1 MNNNNPM
8 QQMLQML
15 SMSNNPNQ
23 VVQMLAQQNPNVQAI
38 LNQMQQSGMTPQQF
52 AMQYAR
58 QNNIDIN
65 QVANA
70 FRKMGVSFDKYDEEE
85 FYTIYL
91 MHISDYPEIANDYYT
106 YVAMAKK
113 WLEDDDIEVSPSE
126 KVCIYMYDIVMGE
139 ED

>member
-8 QQMLQML
+8 EKMLQML
-15 SMSNNPNQ
+15 SMGNNPNQ

-58 QNNIDIN
+58 QNNININ

-70 FRKMGVSFDKYDEEE
+70 FRKMGGKF
-85 FYTIYL
+85 
-91 MHISDYPEIANDYYT
+91 
-106 YVAMAKK
+106 
-113 WLEDDDIEVSPSE
+113 
-126 KVCIYMYDIVMGE
+126 
-139 ED
+139 

>member
-38 LNQMQQSGMTPQQF
+38 LNQMQQSGMTPQQS

-70 FRKMGVSFDKYDEEE
+70 FRKMGGKF
-85 FYTIYL
+85 
-91 MHISDYPEIANDYYT
+91 
-106 YVAMAKK
+106 
-113 WLEDDDIEVSPSE
+113 
-126 KVCIYMYDIVMGE
+126 
-139 ED
+139 

>member
-23 VVQMLAQQNPNVQAI
+23 VVQILAQQNPNVQAI

-70 FRKMGVSFDKYDEEE
+70 FRKLGGKF
-85 FYTIYL
+85 
-91 MHISDYPEIANDYYT
+91 
-106 YVAMAKK
+106 
-113 WLEDDDIEVSPSE
+113 
-126 KVCIYMYDIVMGE
+126 
-139 ED
+139 

>member
-15 SMSNNPNQ
+15 SMINNPNQ

-70 FRKMGVSFDKYDEEE
+70 FRKMGGKF
-85 FYTIYL
+85 
-91 MHISDYPEIANDYYT
+91 
-106 YVAMAKK
+106 
-113 WLEDDDIEVSPSE
+113 
-126 KVCIYMYDIVMGE
+126 
-139 ED
+139 

>member
-52 AMQYAR
+52 AIQYAR

-65 QVANA
+65 QIANA
-70 FRKMGVSFDKYDEEE
+70 FRKMGGKF
-85 FYTIYL
+85 
-91 MHISDYPEIANDYYT
+91 
-106 YVAMAKK
+106 
-113 WLEDDDIEVSPSE
+113 
-126 KVCIYMYDIVMGE
+126 
-139 ED
+139 

>member
-70 FRKMGVSFDKYDEEE
+70 FRKMGRKF
-85 FYTIYL
+85 
-91 MHISDYPEIANDYYT
+91 
-106 YVAMAKK
+106 
-113 WLEDDDIEVSPSE
+113 
-126 KVCIYMYDIVMGE
+126 
-139 ED
+139 

>member
-8 QQMLQML
+8 ERMLQML
-15 SMSNNPNQ
+15 SMGNNPNQ

-70 FRKMGVSFDKYDEEE
+70 FRKMGGKF
-85 FYTIYL
+85 
-91 MHISDYPEIANDYYT
+91 
-106 YVAMAKK
+106 
-113 WLEDDDIEVSPSE
+113 
-126 KVCIYMYDIVMGE
+126 
-139 ED
+139 

>member
-38 LNQMQQSGMTPQQF
+38 LKQMQQSGMTPQQF

-70 FRKMGVSFDKYDEEE
+70 FRKMGGKF
-85 FYTIYL
+85 
-91 MHISDYPEIANDYYT
+91 
-106 YVAMAKK
+106 
-113 WLEDDDIEVSPSE
+113 
-126 KVCIYMYDIVMGE
+126 
-139 ED
+139 

>member
-52 AMQYAR
+52 AMQYAK

-70 FRKMGVSFDKYDEEE
+70 FRRMGGKF
-85 FYTIYL
+85 
-91 MHISDYPEIANDYYT
+91 
-106 YVAMAKK
+106 
-113 WLEDDDIEVSPSE
+113 
-126 KVCIYMYDIVMGE
+126 
-139 ED
+139 

>member
-70 FRKMGVSFDKYDEEE
+70 FRKMSGKF
-85 FYTIYL
+85 
-91 MHISDYPEIANDYYT
+91 
-106 YVAMAKK
+106 
-113 WLEDDDIEVSPSE
+113 
-126 KVCIYMYDIVMGE
+126 
-139 ED
+139 

>member
-8 QQMLQML
+8 QQMLKML

-70 FRKMGVSFDKYDEEE
+70 FRRMGGKF
-85 FYTIYL
+85 
-91 MHISDYPEIANDYYT
+91 
-106 YVAMAKK
+106 
-113 WLEDDDIEVSPSE
+113 
-126 KVCIYMYDIVMGE
+126 
-139 ED
+139 

>member
-65 QVANA
+65 QIANA
-70 FRKMGVSFDKYDEEE
+70 FRKMGGKF
-85 FYTIYL
+85 
-91 MHISDYPEIANDYYT
+91 
-106 YVAMAKK
+106 
-113 WLEDDDIEVSPSE
+113 
-126 KVCIYMYDIVMGE
+126 
-139 ED
+139 

>member
-52 AMQYAR
+52 AMQYAK

-70 FRKMGVSFDKYDEEE
+70 FRKMGGKF
-85 FYTIYL
+85 
-91 MHISDYPEIANDYYT
+91 
-106 YVAMAKK
+106 
-113 WLEDDDIEVSPSE
+113 
-126 KVCIYMYDIVMGE
+126 
-139 ED
+139 

>member
-8 QQMLQML
+8 KQMLQML

-70 FRKMGVSFDKYDEEE
+70 FRKMGGKF
-85 FYTIYL
+85 
-91 MHISDYPEIANDYYT
+91 
-106 YVAMAKK
+106 
-113 WLEDDDIEVSPSE
+113 
-126 KVCIYMYDIVMGE
+126 
-139 ED
+139 

>member
-38 LNQMQQSGMTPQQF
+38 LNQMQQSEMTPQQF

-70 FRKMGVSFDKYDEEE
+70 FRKMGGKF
-85 FYTIYL
+85 
-91 MHISDYPEIANDYYT
+91 
-106 YVAMAKK
+106 
-113 WLEDDDIEVSPSE
+113 
-126 KVCIYMYDIVMGE
+126 
-139 ED
+139 

>member
-8 QQMLQML
+8 ERMLQML
-15 SMSNNPNQ
+15 SMGNTPNQ
-23 VVQMLAQQNPNVQAI
+23 VVQMLAQQNPNVRAI

-70 FRKMGVSFDKYDEEE
+70 FRRMGGKF
-85 FYTIYL
+85 
-91 MHISDYPEIANDYYT
+91 
-106 YVAMAKK
+106 
-113 WLEDDDIEVSPSE
+113 
-126 KVCIYMYDIVMGE
+126 
-139 ED
+139 

>member
-70 FRKMGVSFDKYDEEE
+70 FRKTGGKF
-85 FYTIYL
+85 
-91 MHISDYPEIANDYYT
+91 
-106 YVAMAKK
+106 
-113 WLEDDDIEVSPSE
+113 
-126 KVCIYMYDIVMGE
+126 
-139 ED
+139 

>member
-15 SMSNNPNQ
+15 SISNNPNQ

-70 FRKMGVSFDKYDEEE
+70 FRKMGGKF
-85 FYTIYL
+85 
-91 MHISDYPEIANDYYT
+91 
-106 YVAMAKK
+106 
-113 WLEDDDIEVSPSE
+113 
-126 KVCIYMYDIVMGE
+126 
-139 ED
+139 

>member
-1 MNNNNPM
+1 MNNNNHM

-23 VVQMLAQQNPNVQAI
+23 VVQILAQQNPNVQAI

-70 FRKMGVSFDKYDEEE
+70 FRKMGGKF
-85 FYTIYL
+85 
-91 MHISDYPEIANDYYT
+91 
-106 YVAMAKK
+106 
-113 WLEDDDIEVSPSE
+113 
-126 KVCIYMYDIVMGE
+126 
-139 ED
+139 

>member
-58 QNNIDIN
+58 QNNIDIT

-70 FRKMGVSFDKYDEEE
+70 FRKMGGKF
-85 FYTIYL
+85 
-91 MHISDYPEIANDYYT
+91 
-106 YVAMAKK
+106 
-113 WLEDDDIEVSPSE
+113 
-126 KVCIYMYDIVMGE
+126 
-139 ED
+139 

>member
-23 VVQMLAQQNPNVQAI
+23 VIQMLAQQNPNVQAI

-70 FRKMGVSFDKYDEEE
+70 FRKMGGKF
-85 FYTIYL
+85 
-91 MHISDYPEIANDYYT
+91 
-106 YVAMAKK
+106 
-113 WLEDDDIEVSPSE
+113 
-126 KVCIYMYDIVMGE
+126 
-139 ED
+139 

>member
-52 AMQYAR
+52 AMQYAK
-58 QNNIDIN
+58 QKNIDIN

-70 FRKMGVSFDKYDEEE
+70 FRKMGGKF
-85 FYTIYL
+85 
-91 MHISDYPEIANDYYT
+91 
-106 YVAMAKK
+106 
-113 WLEDDDIEVSPSE
+113 
-126 KVCIYMYDIVMGE
+126 
-139 ED
+139 

>member
-8 QQMLQML
+8 EKMLQML
-15 SMSNNPNQ
+15 SMGNNPNQ

-70 FRKMGVSFDKYDEEE
+70 FRKMGGKF
-85 FYTIYL
+85 
-91 MHISDYPEIANDYYT
+91 
-106 YVAMAKK
+106 
-113 WLEDDDIEVSPSE
+113 
-126 KVCIYMYDIVMGE
+126 
-139 ED
+139 

>member
-65 QVANA
+65 QFANA
-70 FRKMGVSFDKYDEEE
+70 FRKMGGKF
-85 FYTIYL
+85 
-91 MHISDYPEIANDYYT
+91 
-106 YVAMAKK
+106 
-113 WLEDDDIEVSPSE
+113 
-126 KVCIYMYDIVMGE
+126 
-139 ED
+139 

>member
-1 MNNNNPM
+1 MNNNNPIER
-8 QQMLQML
+8 MLQML
-15 SMSNNPNQ
+15 SMGNNPNQ

-70 FRKMGVSFDKYDEEE
+70 FRKMGGKF
-85 FYTIYL
+85 
-91 MHISDYPEIANDYYT
+91 
-106 YVAMAKK
+106 
-113 WLEDDDIEVSPSE
+113 
-126 KVCIYMYDIVMGE
+126 
-139 ED
+139 

>member
-1 MNNNNPM
+1 MNNNNSM

-70 FRKMGVSFDKYDEEE
+70 FRKMGGKF
-85 FYTIYL
+85 
-91 MHISDYPEIANDYYT
+91 
-106 YVAMAKK
+106 
-113 WLEDDDIEVSPSE
+113 
-126 KVCIYMYDIVMGE
+126 
-139 ED
+139 

>member
-15 SMSNNPNQ
+15 SMGNNTNQ

-70 FRKMGVSFDKYDEEE
+70 FRKLGGKF
-85 FYTIYL
+85 
-91 MHISDYPEIANDYYT
+91 
-106 YVAMAKK
+106 
-113 WLEDDDIEVSPSE
+113 
-126 KVCIYMYDIVMGE
+126 
-139 ED
+139 

>member
-23 VVQMLAQQNPNVQAI
+23 VVQILAQQNPNVQAI

-65 QVANA
+65 QVTNA
-70 FRKMGVSFDKYDEEE
+70 FRKMGGKF
-85 FYTIYL
+85 
-91 MHISDYPEIANDYYT
+91 
-106 YVAMAKK
+106 
-113 WLEDDDIEVSPSE
+113 
-126 KVCIYMYDIVMGE
+126 
-139 ED
+139 

>member
-23 VVQMLAQQNPNVQAI
+23 VVQMLAQRNPNVQAI

-65 QVANA
+65 QIANA
-70 FRKMGVSFDKYDEEE
+70 FRKMGGKF
-85 FYTIYL
+85 
-91 MHISDYPEIANDYYT
+91 
-106 YVAMAKK
+106 
-113 WLEDDDIEVSPSE
+113 
-126 KVCIYMYDIVMGE
+126 
-139 ED
+139 

>member
-8 QQMLQML
+8 QKMLQML

-70 FRKMGVSFDKYDEEE
+70 FRKMGGKF
-85 FYTIYL
+85 
-91 MHISDYPEIANDYYT
+91 
-106 YVAMAKK
+106 
-113 WLEDDDIEVSPSE
+113 
-126 KVCIYMYDIVMGE
+126 
-139 ED
+139 

>member
-38 LNQMQQSGMTPQQF
+38 LNQMQQSGMSPQQF

-70 FRKMGVSFDKYDEEE
+70 FRKMGGKF
-85 FYTIYL
+85 
-91 MHISDYPEIANDYYT
+91 
-106 YVAMAKK
+106 
-113 WLEDDDIEVSPSE
+113 
-126 KVCIYMYDIVMGE
+126 
-139 ED
+139 

>member
-23 VVQMLAQQNPNVQAI
+23 VVQMLAQRNPNVQAI

-70 FRKMGVSFDKYDEEE
+70 VRKMGGKF
-85 FYTIYL
+85 
-91 MHISDYPEIANDYYT
+91 
-106 YVAMAKK
+106 
-113 WLEDDDIEVSPSE
+113 
-126 KVCIYMYDIVMGE
+126 
-139 ED
+139 

>member
-15 SMSNNPNQ
+15 SMSNNPNK

-70 FRKMGVSFDKYDEEE
+70 FRKMGGKF
-85 FYTIYL
+85 
-91 MHISDYPEIANDYYT
+91 
-106 YVAMAKK
+106 
-113 WLEDDDIEVSPSE
+113 
-126 KVCIYMYDIVMGE
+126 
-139 ED
+139 

>member
-23 VVQMLAQQNPNVQAI
+23 VVQMLAQRNPNVQAI

-70 FRKMGVSFDKYDEEE
+70 FRKMGWKF
-85 FYTIYL
+85 
-91 MHISDYPEIANDYYT
+91 
-106 YVAMAKK
+106 
-113 WLEDDDIEVSPSE
+113 
-126 KVCIYMYDIVMGE
+126 
-139 ED
+139 

>member
-52 AMQYAR
+52 AMQYAK

-65 QVANA
+65 QIANA
-70 FRKMGVSFDKYDEEE
+70 FRKMGGKF
-85 FYTIYL
+85 
-91 MHISDYPEIANDYYT
+91 
-106 YVAMAKK
+106 
-113 WLEDDDIEVSPSE
+113 
-126 KVCIYMYDIVMGE
+126 
-139 ED
+139 

>member
-8 QQMLQML
+8 KQMLQML

-70 FRKMGVSFDKYDEEE
+70 FRKLGGKF
-85 FYTIYL
+85 
-91 MHISDYPEIANDYYT
+91 
-106 YVAMAKK
+106 
-113 WLEDDDIEVSPSE
+113 
-126 KVCIYMYDIVMGE
+126 
-139 ED
+139 

>member
-70 FRKMGVSFDKYDEEE
+70 FRKLGGKF
-85 FYTIYL
+85 
-91 MHISDYPEIANDYYT
+91 
-106 YVAMAKK
+106 
-113 WLEDDDIEVSPSE
+113 
-126 KVCIYMYDIVMGE
+126 
-139 ED
+139 

>member
-8 QQMLQML
+8 QQMLKML

-65 QVANA
+65 QVANV
-70 FRKMGVSFDKYDEEE
+70 FRRMGGKF
-85 FYTIYL
+85 
-91 MHISDYPEIANDYYT
+91 
-106 YVAMAKK
+106 
-113 WLEDDDIEVSPSE
+113 
-126 KVCIYMYDIVMGE
+126 
-139 ED
+139 